1 MATQQERNKAFY
13 EQNKEREKERARL
26 YYHENKDS
34 DRPREEKGVQR
45 GIPQGEQAQKD
56 ETNAGSEGGAKPD
69 TARKVRQR
77 SRVQR
82 ASEAKSQRELEP
94 ESAGETDAS
103 TEKQLRD
110 NPRAVRG
117 DVDSTGRGVRDL
129 RSEGHRGEEAEQATE
144 VSVCGSQPSNGGNP
158 GNPLP
163 SVQLRNRSLSGQ
175 PRSALEGSGISEQ
188 LQLVIWCN
196 LNDEQRALESGLR
209 GHGISVSSIYG
220 SLSPEEV
227 EARLYEWKDK
237 KTQVLLGKP
246 SMLESGTNLQQAHIA
261 IYVGLDFKFRDF
273 IQSIH
278 RLQRYGQTYTVQIHC
293 IHTDAEDS
301 VVNILTGKWRQHDE
315 MVARM
320 RAIVQ
325 EYGLTNEALVG
336 EMQRTLGV
344 TRQEQRGE
352 FYTAINNDCTI
363 EAMAMADN
371 SVDEIISSIPF
382 RQSF

>member
-1 MATQQERNKAFY
+1 M
-13 EQNKEREKERARL
+13 
-26 YYHENKDS
+26 
-34 DRPREEKGVQR
+34 
-45 GIPQGEQAQKD
+45 
-56 ETNAGSEGGAKPD
+56 
-69 TARKVRQR
+69 
-77 SRVQR
+77 
-82 ASEAKSQRELEP
+82 
-94 ESAGETDAS
+94 
-103 TEKQLRD
+103 
-110 NPRAVRG
+110 
-117 DVDSTGRGVRDL
+117 RDL

-196 LNDEQRALESGLR
+196 LNDKQRALESGLR

-246 SMLESGTNLQQAHIA
+246 SMLGSGTNLQQAHIA

-352 FYTAINNDCTI
+352 YYTAINNDCTL

-371 SVDEIISSIPF
+371 SVDEIISVSLSAIIMNTLHSLNDFGHNPTDSDFWVQMDFLIPELLRVKAWAHGLYPLQRSPALRPSDATRHDGSGLLHPRLRSRLSQTRLCLLRRNLHPDRRCPREQF
-382 RQSF
+382 HKPSRLV